1 MFLIKEVKKMKTIRI
16 ALDRLLE
23 QKAMTRYEL
32 AKRTGIQY
40 HIVDNYYKNKVVR
53 YDSYILLRICTVLD
67 CGIEELIEI
76 SDEGEK

>member
-1 MFLIKEVKKMKTIRI
+1 MFLIRGEENEDHTNCPGP
-16 ALDRLLE
+16 AAGTE
-23 QKAMTRYEL
+23 
-32 AKRTGIQY
+32 RTGIQY

>member
-40 HIVDNYYKNKVVR
+40 HIVDNYYN
-53 YDSYILLRICTVLD
+53 SYILLRICTVLD

>member
-1 MFLIKEVKKMKTIRI
+1 MKTIRI

-23 QKAMTRYEL
+23 QKGITRYEL

-40 HIVDNYYKNKVVR
+40 HIIDNYYKNKVVR

-67 CGIEELIEI
+67 CGIGELIEI
-76 SDEGEK
+76 SGAGQQ